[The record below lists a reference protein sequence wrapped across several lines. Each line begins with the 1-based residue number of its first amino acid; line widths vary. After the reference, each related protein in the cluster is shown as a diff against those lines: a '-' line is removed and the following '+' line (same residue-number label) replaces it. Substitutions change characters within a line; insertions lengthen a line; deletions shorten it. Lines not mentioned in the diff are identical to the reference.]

1 MDLQLA
7 TGTCGEFT
15 VVAVEGEVDAATT
28 DQLCAFL
35 ADARQRE
42 KRGVIVDLSRV
53 PFMDCAGLRALTSAQ
68 RDASL
73 LGGELRLA
81 APQPSVSKIL
91 ALSDLYRLLPPFP
104 TVTVA
109 ARASSSIR
117 IVSDGV
123 GP

>member
-7 TGTCGEFT
+7 TRTCGEFT

-28 DQLCAFL
+28 GQLCAFL
-35 ADARQRE
+35 ADARQRD
-42 KRGVIVDLSRV
+42 KRGLIVDLSRV
-53 PFMDCAGLRALTSAQ
+53 PFMDCAGLRTLVSAQ

-91 ALSDLYRLLPPFP
+91 ALSDIYRLLPPFP

-109 ARASSSIR
+109 VQASSPIR